1 MNKKCYKNSQNYLK
15 LKHFPGWQHIKWV
28 AFLFWKICDTIL
40 GLVFTSINSPIN
52 IEMKPYLKSLH
63 HTELFS
69 SSASWNFMQSRR
81 GRDLCYLI
89 EGVAKHMVSLS
100 IKHKQTTIQD
110 AKDCPNYW
118 NKRKSLY
125 FVTRKTLYFCKDY
138 FNGDLTSGTK
148 YLDWL
153 KKSLIK
159 SEKKVVAMR
168 KSQRVAENISFPFE
182 LVILKQTFMKLI
194 IWQTLTKLKMLTM
207 EELWYSF

>member
-1 MNKKCYKNSQNYLK
+1 MSCIFVLKDLWHDLGFGVYKHQLPYQYRNE
-15 LKHFPGWQHIKWV
+15 
-28 AFLFWKICDTIL
+28 TI
-40 GLVFTSINSPIN
+40 FEITAS
-52 IEMKPYLKSLH
+52 

-159 SEKKVVAMR
+159 SEKKVAAMR
-168 KSQRVAENISFPFE
+168 KSQRVAENISFPFQ